1 MCAWC
6 VGAVVTDLTPGR
18 SWVTPIDVVDCAW
31 ATPIDVDP
39 SKRVKV
45 QIPRKTE
52 ANRAITADFWAS
64 FRRNEVVD
72 MIFGQEELPLIRIF
86 VIEDPLGSL
95 APQMSLTILEM
106 ICRPATTFSLCASI
120 IFRSAQYFIDAQ
132 PLQAV

>member
-1 MCAWC
+1 M
-6 VGAVVTDLTPGR
+6 
-18 SWVTPIDVVDCAW
+18 
-31 ATPIDVDP
+31 DP